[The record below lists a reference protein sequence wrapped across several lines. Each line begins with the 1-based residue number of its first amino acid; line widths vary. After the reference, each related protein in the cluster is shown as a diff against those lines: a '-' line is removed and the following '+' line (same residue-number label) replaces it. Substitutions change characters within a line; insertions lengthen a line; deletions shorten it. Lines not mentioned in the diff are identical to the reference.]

1 VISDTAQSAQ
11 DTAQCKLDHALL
23 DDAKAVKLAT
33 KRGPSDDAPIPSL
46 SAILQEVQNTTIC
59 LMRLSRPLLNDHL
72 HHQTTTQHCD
82 KDNKHHISHL
92 QRLIPH
98 ATLTVL
104 KRLSKS
110 ICARRL
116 GLLRMNSHWGRLDDV
131 TFLLMVLRNL
141 VSVSDEAV
149 RTSSTGSSVQAHPGR
164 LR

>member
-82 KDNKHHISHL
+82 KDKKAPYLALAAS
-92 QRLIPH
+92 
-98 ATLTVL
+98 ATARDVDGVEATV
-104 KRLSKS
+104 
-110 ICARRL
+110 
-116 GLLRMNSHWGRLDDV
+116 
-131 TFLLMVLRNL
+131 
-141 VSVSDEAV
+141 
-149 RTSSTGSSVQAHPGR
+149 
-164 LR
+164 